1 MSKDEKEKKLGNW
14 CLEQIEFVLPE
25 TTFVSIY
32 DWNSFSSFFFFYLP
46 RFCHVSPPKKVV
58 GLQCTVTKSDYY

>member
-32 DWNSFSSFFFFYLP
+32 DWNSFSSFFFIF
-46 RFCHVSPPKKVV
+46 RDFAMSHRQKK
-58 GLQCTVTKSDYY
+58 